1 MTLYEIER
9 AILEAVDTETGE
21 IINEEML
28 DSLLMEKEQ
37 KIEGIALW
45 IKNLT
50 AEASALKAE
59 KEAFAKR
66 QKVAENKVESLKRY
80 LTNALQG
87 EKFQTT
93 KVSIGFRSSESVEI
107 TDITKIPDDYLRYK
121 DPEADKTAIKQMIK
135 DGYQIDGA
143 VLVRKQ
149 SIQIK

>member
-66 QKVAENKVESLKRY
+66 QKVAENKVESLKKY

-107 TDITKIPDDYLRYK
+107 TDISKIPDDYLRYK